1 MQLSLRLIF
10 CAVFTLATIATS
22 AQEGKAT
29 NAVEKIAADSGP
41 NFTSQLPDAPV
52 PQAVAEVAVQGPA
65 QQPAPAAP
73 AQTGPGQANPAQA
86 NGQSSSN
93 SQPAAAQSDEEKTK
107 QEKAQQQL
115 KEEEQQ
121 RVLGVV
127 PNFNITYR
135 SDAVSLTAKQKMSL
149 AFRSSVDPFT
159 FAAAFLVAGYHEA
172 LDDDTGF
179 GWGIEGY
186 GKRSGA
192 AYLDAFDGTI
202 IGNGILPAVLH
213 QDPRYFRL
221 GHGTVRHRLLYAM
234 ATTVICKHDNTGK
247 WEPNYSNVAGNIISG
262 AISNLYYPSTN
273 SGFGQTI
280 TNGLTV
286 TAEGTVGGVFDE
298 FWPDISRKLFHKD
311 PTNGLDAQAKA
322 ADAAAKQAKQNER

>member
-1 MQLSLRLIF
+1 MYLHLQVIF
-10 CAVFTLATIATS
+10 CGVFLLAPVVVDAQNGAAPGTVGATLGQDKFAST
-22 AQEGKAT
+22 
-29 NAVEKIAADSGP
+29 
-41 NFTSQLPDAPV
+41 LPDAPQ
-52 PQAVAEVAVQGPA
+52 PQDEIETASQDPA
-65 QQPAPAAP
+65 QQPPQQP
-73 AQTGPGQANPAQA
+73 QSPSESSSTSGSQSGTQPSAQTPQ
-86 NGQSSSN
+86 
-93 SQPAAAQSDEEKTK
+93 EKTK
-107 QEKAQQQL
+107 QQQAQEQI
-115 KEEEQQ
+115 KEQEQQ

-135 SDAVSLTAKQKMSL
+135 SDAASMTAGQKMSL
-149 AFRSSVDPFT
+149 ALRSSVDPFT

-179 GWGIEGY
+179 GWGIEGF

-221 GHGTVRHRLLYAM
+221 GHGTKTHRLLYSI
-234 ATTVICKHDNTGK
+234 ATSVICKHDNTGK

-262 AISNLYYPSTN
+262 AISNLYYPSSN
-273 SGFGQTI
+273 SGIGETI

-286 TAEGTVGGVFDE
+286 TAEGTVGAVFNE
-298 FWPDISRKLFHKD
+298 FWPDLSRKFLHQD
-311 PTNGLDAQAKA
+311 PTHGLDAQAAA
-322 ADAAAKQAKQNER
+322 ADEAAKKAKKQPVAPEN